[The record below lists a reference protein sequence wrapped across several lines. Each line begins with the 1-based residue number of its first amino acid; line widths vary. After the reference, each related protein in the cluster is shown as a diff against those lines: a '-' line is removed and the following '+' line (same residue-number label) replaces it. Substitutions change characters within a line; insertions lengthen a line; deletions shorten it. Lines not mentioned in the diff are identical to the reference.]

1 VKLGKDGNPFPDV
14 TIDTIEPLHFD
25 LPAELQ
31 PTKPLL
37 ERAEASK
44 NAPKPTKQ
52 PQHAPHPSNM
62 VTDPRIS
69 WSAFWEFARP
79 YGFNTNKDIDQVLKR
94 DTDALGV
101 AELYELVSAHV
112 GHKEAT
118 A

>member
-1 VKLGKDGNPFPDV
+1 
-14 TIDTIEPLHFD
+14 
-25 LPAELQ
+25 
-31 PTKPLL
+31 
-37 ERAEASK
+37 
-44 NAPKPTKQ
+44 
-52 PQHAPHPSNM
+52 M